1 MQVRDEK
8 IKGFTLL
15 ELIVVVTLIGIV
27 SAIGYPQFS
36 EWRKDREVRG
46 AVYEIKSLIE
56 GINAQVSRG
65 QYAFVQVH
73 VKAGGGE
80 DAASD
85 EVDEDEVT
93 QNGIVV
99 TSKGMTATTLGNKLN
114 TDDDFRNDNGRCNIE
129 DTNYWDD
136 DPSTGTKKIE
146 VRQKSFEN
154 ILTNWDGGS
163 GVSSIGAVCFGK
175 NETWFS
181 AKEQLASGTN
191 DVPDYYL
198 FLCSAEAY
206 EGQTNCDVT
215 GGIPQ
220 KCNKYL
226 YSIKWSR
233 FGNISLSKFKFD
245 TAKCKEDEVDGEWN
259 EL

>member
-1 MQVRDEK
+1 MAEGMTEIQIPMQEK
-8 IKGFTLL
+8 INTGTAWTRNESFDKDGYLVVNDL
-15 ELIVVVTLIGIV
+15 WDPEELYHPV
-27 SAIGYPQFS
+27 PEF
-36 EWRKDREVRG
+36 
-46 AVYEIKSLIE
+46 
-56 GINAQVSRG
+56 RG
-65 QYAFVQVH
+65 Q
-73 VKAGGGE
+73 
-80 DAASD
+80 
-85 EVDEDEVT
+85 
-93 QNGIVV
+93 
-99 TSKGMTATTLGNKLN
+99 L
-114 TDDDFRNDNGRCNIE
+114 
-129 DTNYWDD
+129 NYWDD

-163 GVSSIGAVCFGK
+163 GLSSIGAVCFGK

-198 FLCSAEAY
+198 FLCLAEAY

-245 TAKCKEDEVDGEWN
+245 PTNCKEDEVDGEWN

>member
-114 TDDDFRNDNGRCNIE
+114 TDDDFRNDNGR
-129 DTNYWDD
+129 
-136 DPSTGTKKIE
+136 
-146 VRQKSFEN
+146 
-154 ILTNWDGGS
+154 L
-163 GVSSIGAVCFGK
+163 
-175 NETWFS
+175 
-181 AKEQLASGTN
+181 
-191 DVPDYYL
+191 
-198 FLCSAEAY
+198 
-206 EGQTNCDVT
+206 
-215 GGIPQ
+215 
-220 KCNKYL
+220 
-226 YSIKWSR
+226 
-233 FGNISLSKFKFD
+233 SLIHI
-245 TAKCKEDEVDGEWN
+245 
-259 EL
+259 